1 MLRIL
6 LVDDHA
12 VLRRGVEALITRASL
27 GTVCGEAADGEE
39 AIGLAKE
46 LKPDL
51 IIMDISMPKLSGLD
65 ATRRIREFDRR
76 VKIVILTMH
85 DSSQL
90 GPTLKE
96 VGANGV
102 VEKTAA
108 EEKLAKMIKDLTA
121 GPN

>member
-1 MLRIL
+1 MPSRCLPRGKDKRDYFRMLRIL

-85 DSSQL
+85 DHSIC
-90 GPTLKE
+90 
-96 VGANGV
+96 A
-102 VEKTAA
+102 
-108 EEKLAKMIKDLTA
+108 DLF
-121 GPN
+121 